1 MSIFTSTHKASTV
14 MREAFL
20 VCEMKQARPI
30 YDDVASAILRGVGS
44 FNRRDVTLTNPSRD
58 TIKELKRLEVIPA

>member
-1 MSIFTSTHKASTV
+1 MSIFTSTHKASTA

-20 VCEMKQARPI
+20 VCEMKEARPI
-30 YDDVASAILRGVGS
+30 YDDVASAVLRGIGS
-44 FNRRDVTLTNPSRD
+44 FNRRDVTLVNPSRD